1 MITTRYVV
9 RTAQQRDP
17 PTAASAHGDHVYPHP
32 AHLCHFC
39 VLRGTCTCSLESR
52 SVLARQATKTNTGVD
67 HTAEDTS
74 LYFLSATFSKKPPS
88 PPAAQ
93 TLTRQPKTACNASLM
108 KKPCRRSEV
117 GSNYRFKPVL
127 LYTAQR
133 VTVEFVL
140 MSCL

>member
-1 MITTRYVV
+1 MV
-9 RTAQQRDP
+9 RTEQQRDI
-17 PTAASAHGDHVYPHP
+17 PTAVAAHGDHVYPHV
-32 AHLCHFC
+32 AHYSHFC
-39 VLRGTCTCSLESR
+39 VLVGTCTCSLESR

-108 KKPCRRSEV
+108 QNLADAARWAVNTGINRCC
-117 GSNYRFKPVL
+117 L
-127 LYTAQR
+127 CTAQR
-133 VTVEFVL
+133 ITAEFAST
-140 MSCL
+140 SCL